1 MVISLTVSIELSNQY
16 VVHLKLINT
25 VNYTSVLKKKKKG
38 RQLPNVLTCLM
49 YYLYNS
55 LIKDESELKFIF

>member
-25 VNYTSVLKKKKKG
+25 VNYTSVLKKKKG